1 MRVHLATD
9 HAAFELKQY
18 LAEKLGDAGFEV
30 VDHGAEVLD
39 PQDDYPPF
47 IIAAAEAVAAQPGDR
62 GIVLGGSGNGE
73 LMAANKV
80 KGVRCAF
87 ANTVELASL
96 TRQHN
101 DANCLAIGGRFT
113 TEELALEIAIAFLTT
128 PFSFEE
134 RHQRRID
141 MLTTYEVTGS
151 IEA

>member
-18 LAEKLGDAGFEV
+18 LAEKLADAGFEV

-113 TEELALEIAIAFLTT
+113 PEELALEIAIAFLTT

>member
-18 LAEKLGDAGFEV
+18 LSRKLADAGFEV

-113 TEELALEIAIAFLTT
+113 SNELAFEIAVAFLTT

-141 MLTTYEVTGS
+141 MLTSYEMTGS